1 MGDPVAL
8 RASQGAGKL
17 LWPVI
22 GNIARLA
29 VALGGGWLAI
39 HHFNSLTGVFVAQ
52 AVALVTYGGL
62 NALGDCRRRLIRAGW
77 LATNCKPIAA
87 SAIAQ
92 FFKAP
97 AGFALWPHARC

>member
-1 MGDPVAL
+1 M
-8 RASQGAGKL
+8 
-17 LWPVI
+17 I

-62 NALGDCRRRLIRAGW
+62 NAWAIAGGAW
-77 LATNCKPIAA
+77 FGRVGWPAA

-97 AGFALWPHARC
+97 AGFVLWPHARC

>member
-1 MGDPVAL
+1 MGDPAAL

-22 GNIARLA
+22 GNIARRA

-62 NALGDCRRRLIRAGW
+62 NAW
-77 LATNCKPIAA
+77 
-87 SAIAQ
+87 AIAGG
-92 FFKAP
+92 AWLGRVGWP
-97 AGFALWPHARC
+97 RAVSALPQVP